1 VAPNKAA
8 GGAYAFGGLIL
19 IINRSLTRV
28 ILAPMSPNSVAILKN
43 RPRRHQNRVQF
54 SGVVLSPV
62 IHRNGQGCGLFRWA
76 SYFSMV
82 NQSAGRLL
90 FKAFS
95 GLFSRM
101 TVAPDIR

>member
-1 VAPNKAA
+1 MPTTLCLCLRRLDLNNKSLVHPGDPRANIA
-8 GGAYAFGGLIL
+8 KLGGDF
-19 IINRSLTRV
+19 
-28 ILAPMSPNSVAILKN
+28 KN
-43 RPRRHQNRVQF
+43 RPRRHQNRVRF

-90 FKAFS
+90 LTALLRIIQQDDKRA
-95 GLFSRM
+95 
-101 TVAPDIR
+101 